1 MRVAMRARLRQ
12 VAVAACV
19 AVGLAVSGC
28 QSLCTSAALAPEPSE
43 AERAR
48 AAATSLPYAVVVEAG
63 KHPPIYSERLVTG
76 LRASGLFA
84 SVDLEGAAP
93 ADAPLVA
100 RVTHTSEGAAV
111 IPLFTAITLGLFPTI
126 AEETWGLGFTLE
138 ARDADTAPVAI
149 DYRWSGNT
157 WLGWLSALANLAPRR
172 GGGDVYAD
180 PVFAEHV
187 AATIAPHAA
196 EIEALARH
204 ANVKPPRP

>member
-1 MRVAMRARLRQ
+1 MRVAMRKRFRNA
-12 VAVAACV
+12 AVAGCIAL
-19 AVGLAVSGC
+19 GLAVSGC
-28 QSLCTSAALAPEPSE
+28 QSLCSSAKLAPAPSD

-63 KHPPIYSERLVTG
+63 KHPPIYSERLVVG

-84 SVDLEGAAP
+84 SVDLAGAA
-93 ADAPLVA
+93 ASDAPLVA

-126 AEETWGLGFTLE
+126 AEEVWGLGFTLE
-138 ARDADTAPVAI
+138 ARGAETTPIEI

-172 GGGDVYAD
+172 SGGDPYAD
-180 PVFAEHV
+180 PVFGEHV
-187 AATIAPHAA
+187 AATIAPHADA
-196 EIEALARH
+196 IEALAAAAR
-204 ANVKPPRP
+204 